1 MQVKL
6 EEDRSW
12 VWRKVFLPVLGL
24 LRMGVT
30 PERLAW
36 SIAIGVAIGIN
47 PLIGSTTV
55 LSLLLAF
62 VLRLSVPASQVGTHS
77 AYPIQ
82 LLLFLPFV
90 HVGTVLFGTK
100 PIPLSRAEIM
110 PLARHPWELT
120 KMLWMWEWHA
130 LVVWAVVAAVFT
142 PALALLL
149 GRVLRQAMP
158 KTRPSQADL
167 QSPL

>member
-1 MQVKL
+1 MQVKM

-12 VWRKVFLPVLGL
+12 VWRKIFLPVLGL
-24 LRMGVT
+24 LRAGVT

-36 SIAIGVAIGIN
+36 SIAMGVAIGIN

-100 PIPLSRAEIM
+100 PIPLSRAEIL